1 MRILFFI
8 TGIGY
13 GDSIRQHA
21 IIKQLKDSK
30 ILIATYHKGYHY
42 FKNKYPTTK
51 MHSYKFPDTSF
62 KLKPFIFFLDN
73 LFLMPFQFYDL
84 IKFYFITNKFK
95 ENFLEYLK
103 VSKAVITLAGH
114 STLSEIVVH
123 KKPAL
128 IFPIQNH
135 LEQYINGYVLQ
146 KNNLALVKNL
156 KEINPEILKKHI
168 QEFLKKEN
176 KFENNLKKL
185 NLTGNGAKQ
194 AAEIIMK
201 K

>member
-84 IKFYFITNKFK
+84 IKFYFITKKFNPDIIISDLEPLAILISKLFNK
-95 ENFLEYLK
+95 EL
-103 VSKAVITLAGH
+103 IT
-114 STLSEIVVH
+114 
-123 KKPAL
+123 
-128 IFPIQNH
+128 IFGI
-135 LEQYINGYVLQ
+135 E
-146 KNNLALVKNL
+146 
-156 KEINPEILKKHI
+156 PEILKEVKPKSI
-168 QEFLKKEN
+168 FLKLQKMYLQEMYSYG
-176 KFENNLKKL
+176 KIITPS
-185 NLTGNGAKQ
+185 LTGSKNSITINP
-194 AAEIIMK
+194 IIRQHITTPEQTLMEK
-201 K
+201 LQLKMGK